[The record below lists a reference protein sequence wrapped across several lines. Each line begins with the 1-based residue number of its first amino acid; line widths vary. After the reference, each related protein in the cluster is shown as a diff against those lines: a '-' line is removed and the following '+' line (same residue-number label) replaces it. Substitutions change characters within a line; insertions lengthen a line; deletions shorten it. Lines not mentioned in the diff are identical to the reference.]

1 MCQSSVTPL
10 VSGTET
16 WKQQA
21 EKTGA
26 KQGIEFHKIQPKLDW
41 TATSLFLPNVAH
53 TTQTEAESALPL
65 PLLADTSLPI
75 LFYKMIPLYF
85 DDLGDSG
92 IVDLHCRVR
101 VMPTFWFLLVRLV
114 VRVDEVLIR
123 CIDHRFFHE
132 FGKKYI
138 SSETSLFEAAWS
150 KLRSPLTHDAL
161 NASHGADLLTN
172 EHRRFHMCRRFN
184 L

>member
-1 MCQSSVTPL
+1 MSSSVTPL

-16 WKQQA
+16 WKRQA

-65 PLLADTSLPI
+65 QLLADTSLPI

-101 VMPTFWFLLVRLV
+101 VMPTFWFLLVRHV

-123 CIDHRFFHE
+123 RIDHRFFHE
-132 FGKKYI
+132 FGQKFI

-150 KLRSPLTHDAL
+150 ELRSPLTHDTL
-161 NASHGADLLTN
+161 NTTHGADLLTN
-172 EHRRFHMCRRFN
+172 ENRKFHLCRRFN